1 MNKFVQNQTF
11 YENIDS
17 FNDIISGI
25 KESDKRFVE
34 MIFKKNFTITL
45 YTFWESNVK
54 KILFNH
60 LVEHANIIFTEEFL
74 KSFYRTILN
83 SPNYVKEKYLDSLD
97 KNEIQITQEYYLSSN
112 NLWFDKVVE
121 LIQRIYSETSQ
132 DNFLKFSNSNLELKK
147 TIEKL
152 EQTFISKYSEKKA
165 NPDGLEG
172 YIDSLVNN
180 RNNLAHTG
188 ECSEY
193 IGFNDMK
200 LYFEFISHILITI
213 EMYLKN
219 LYIQKSISEH
229 KLINITSVICGT
241 RQAKAI
247 VEVTFDSEIVEK
259 FNQEENEKK
268 YSDWYI
274 KKGDFFYPIAIEKI
288 KDEDKKTVSILPD
301 NGHVTLEIKSCNIKV
316 TKRGDYNLLNLTYS
330 QHENHELSEKK
341 LIFKF

>member
-1 MNKFVQNQTF
+1 M
-11 YENIDS
+11 
-17 FNDIISGI
+17 
-25 KESDKRFVE
+25 
-34 MIFKKNFTITL
+34 
-45 YTFWESNVK
+45 
-54 KILFNH
+54 
-60 LVEHANIIFTEEFL
+60 
-74 KSFYRTILN
+74 
-83 SPNYVKEKYLDSLD
+83 
-97 KNEIQITQEYYLSSN
+97 
-112 NLWFDKVVE
+112 
-121 LIQRIYSETSQ
+121 
-132 DNFLKFSNSNLELKK
+132 
-147 TIEKL
+147 
-152 EQTFISKYSEKKA
+152 
-165 NPDGLEG
+165 
-172 YIDSLVNN
+172 VNN